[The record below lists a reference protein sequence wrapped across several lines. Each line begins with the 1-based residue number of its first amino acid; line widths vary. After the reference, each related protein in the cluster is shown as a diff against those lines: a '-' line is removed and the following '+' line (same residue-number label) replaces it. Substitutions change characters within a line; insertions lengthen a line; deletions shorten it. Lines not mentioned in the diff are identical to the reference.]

1 MTDGNMYREEDLRLG
16 TPESVIE
23 LMGGSATAE
32 EWSRNCDVV
41 VASFEGG
48 YPDFWHEA
56 IIGTGL
62 AQLSAAFRGI
72 GQSTPELRASLVEE
86 CIQEYSSSFA
96 EEGSSELL
104 RGDQ

>member
-41 VASFEGG
+41 VASFGG
-48 YPDFWHEA
+48 
-56 IIGTGL
+56 GVSRVL
-62 AQLSAAFRGI
+62 AQSNYRDWLIRIIRGI
-72 GQSTPELRASLVEE
+72 
-86 CIQEYSSSFA
+86 
-96 EEGSSELL
+96 
-104 RGDQ
+104 